1 MANKLYEVLESRI
14 LLLDGG
20 FGTMVQQY
28 GFTERI
34 TAANGSATGAMLL
47 KGCNDLLAVTRPG
60 AVREIHVK
68 YLQAG
73 ADIIETDSFNANAV
87 SLADYGLE
95 RIRL

>member
-28 GFTERI
+28 GFTEEDYRGERFRDW
-34 TAANGSATGAMLL
+34 NVLL

-60 AVREIHVK
+60 AVRAKSHRRMPP
-68 YLQAG
+68 ARSRP
-73 ADIIETDSFNANAV
+73 AT
-87 SLADYGLE
+87 
-95 RIRL
+95 RRWR